1 MPYYRKS
8 YRKKSFKKKRSRY
21 QNYSAGLGQLW
32 RDVKMLKALVN
43 TEKKVVDV
51 VSTGVA
57 ISSTPSFVLLNGL
70 ATGTDRTDRVGDSVK
85 MLFEMLRIKATIHA
99 SATGTTIRVILL
111 RDKQT
116 NAALPTASQ
125 LFESSTNILSP
136 LSLTW
141 GKRYQVYCDK
151 WVKLN
156 QDFPEKTFMC
166 KRKLSF
172 HTKYGG
178 NTTAITDIST
188 NSYILV
194 LWSDEAT
201 NTPTVE
207 YYNRMR
213 FVDN

>member
-1 MPYYRKS
+1 MARRRRYRS
-8 YRKKSFKKKRSRY
+8 YRRKKMSRWG
-21 QNYSAGLGQLW
+21 NYKAGLGQLY
-32 RDVKMLKALVN
+32 RDVKLLKGLIN

-51 VSTGVA
+51 VSTGTA
-57 ISSTPSFVLLNGL
+57 ISTTPSFILLNGL
-70 ATGTDRTDRVGDSVK
+70 ATGTDRTDRIGDSVK
-85 MLFEMLRIKATIHA
+85 FSFEMLRIKATIHA

-141 GKRYQVYCDK
+141 GKRYMIYCDK

-156 QDFPEKTFMC
+156 QDFPEKTFFC
-166 KRKLSF
+166 KRRLKF
-172 HTKYGG
+172 HTKFGG
-178 NTTAITDIST
+178 NSTAITDVST
-188 NSYILV
+188 NSFVLV

-213 FVDN
+213 FIDN

>member
-1 MPYYRKS
+1 MPYYKKRYSRYK
-8 YRKKSFKKKRSRY
+8 RKKPGRWS
-21 QNYSAGLGQLW
+21 NYKAGLGQLW
-32 RDVKMLKALVN
+32 KDVKILKSLVN
-43 TEKKVVDV
+43 VEKKVVDT
-51 VSTGVA
+51 VSTGTA

-70 ATGTDRTDRVGDSVK
+70 ATGTDRTDRTGDSVK
-85 MLFEMLRIKATIHA
+85 MIFEMLRIKATIHA
-99 SATGTTIRVILL
+99 SATGTTIRIILL

-125 LFESSTNILSP
+125 LFESSTNIMSP

-141 GKRYQVYCDK
+141 GKRYMIYCDK

-166 KRKLSF
+166 KRRLKF
-172 HTKYGG
+172 HTKFGG

-188 NSYILV
+188 NSFLMV

-213 FVDN
+213 FIDN